1 MKYLREPALIVGAI
15 TSMATKCAPLFMI
28 DKLTWR
34 TNARLVHLLRT
45 SSFNMWMEPTY
56 ARKTT
61 FSPALAAKNRYLR
74 ESRLSLHGAAALI
87 PSVSTR
93 NTSNITGRNSHQP
106 CLSGAGINLKPQH
119 YDAALALA
127 DVSTQTGDP
136 SDLWF
141 EVHTENYFVEGG
153 PRLRYLQAIA
163 AQFPVSFH
171 GVGGSLGSYQSKA
184 STLTK
189 NHLDQVSTLV
199 KRFNPVLVSEHA
211 TWSTSQQ
218 AYFADLL
225 PLPRTKQALACLC
238 DGIERYQEA
247 IGRSILIEN
256 PSNYLD
262 FVAEMDE
269 ADFLMEALNRTG
281 AGLLLDVNN
290 LYLSQQNTGVDPIA
304 YLKALAPDK
313 VGEIHIAGFDID
325 QNYPDQ
331 LLIDSHAAPVDQ
343 AVWALLKKALQVL
356 GNKPVLLERDDNIP
370 DFSELMNERNT
381 AQAILLNNQ
390 VLNDAPLKA
399 VSNG

>member
-1 MKYLREPALIVGAI
+1 M
-15 TSMATKCAPLFMI
+15 
-28 DKLTWR
+28 D
-34 TNARLVHLLRT
+34 
-45 SSFNMWMEPTY
+45 
-56 ARKTT
+56 KTT
-61 FSPALAAKNRYLR
+61 PFD
-74 ESRLSLHGAAALI
+74 
-87 PSVSTR
+87 
-93 NTSNITGRNSHQP
+93 SHQS
-106 CLSGAGINLKPQH
+106 CLLGAGINLKPQH

-127 DVSTQTGDP
+127 DGSTQAGDL
-136 SDLWF
+136 SGLWF

-163 AQFPVSFH
+163 EQFPLSFH

-184 STLTK
+184 SILTK
-189 NHLDQVSTLV
+189 NHLDQVAALV

-225 PLPRTKQALACLC
+225 PLPRTKQALTCLC
-238 DGIERYQEA
+238 DGIQRYQEA

-269 ADFLMEALNRTG
+269 GDFLMEALNRTG

-290 LYLSQQNTGVDPIA
+290 LYISQQNTGVDPFA
-304 YLKALAPDK
+304 YLQALTPAK

-325 QNYPDQ
+325 QNHPDE

-343 AVWALLKKALQVL
+343 AVWALLKTALQVL
-356 GNKPVLLERDDNIP
+356 GNKPVLLERDDNVP
-370 DFSELMNERNT
+370 DFSVLMSERNT
-381 AQAILLNNQ
+381 AQAILLSNQ
-390 VLNDAPLKA
+390 ALNRISLKA
-399 VSNG
+399 ASNG